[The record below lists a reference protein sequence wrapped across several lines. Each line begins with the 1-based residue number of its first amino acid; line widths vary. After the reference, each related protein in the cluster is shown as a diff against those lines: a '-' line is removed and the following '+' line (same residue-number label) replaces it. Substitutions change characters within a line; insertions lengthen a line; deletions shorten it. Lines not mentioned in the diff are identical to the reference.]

1 MSFLLDIWHAVFGIV
16 TSADWKTLA
25 AMAVIALGAGY
36 MMQSFGSV
44 VTTTIV
50 ALIAFALVEY
60 ALAITIGKQ
69 NPSSYATADWQ
80 AFQNLHMLTLLAYSL
95 IFAGGIGVA
104 HTARSLI
111 LGARWGARGSH

>member
-1 MSFLLDIWHAVFGIV
+1 MSFLMDIWHTVQAIV
-16 TSADWKTLA
+16 TTSDWKTLA
-25 AMAVIALGAGY
+25 VMAVITLGAGY

-44 VTTTIV
+44 VTTTLV

-69 NPSSYATADWQ
+69 NPSAYANTDWQ
-80 AFQNLHMLTLLAYSL
+80 AFQNLHMLTLLAYSVL
-95 IFAGGIGVA
+95 FAVVIFVA

-111 LGARWGARGSH
+111 LDR

>member
-1 MSFLLDIWHAVFGIV
+1 MPFLMDIWHTVQTIIM
-16 TSADWKTLA
+16 SSDWKTLV

-36 MMQSFGSV
+36 LMQSFGSV
-44 VTTTIV
+44 VTTTVI

-69 NPSSYATADWQ
+69 NPATYATTDWQ

-95 IFAGGIGVA
+95 IFAVAISVA

-111 LGARWGARGSH
+111 LG